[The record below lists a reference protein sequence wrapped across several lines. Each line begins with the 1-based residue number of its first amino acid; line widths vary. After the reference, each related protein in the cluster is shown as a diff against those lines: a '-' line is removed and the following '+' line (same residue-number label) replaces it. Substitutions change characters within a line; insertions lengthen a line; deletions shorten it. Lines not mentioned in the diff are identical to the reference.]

1 MSSIF
6 PSYQEQIEED
16 NTIIDVYTDIKIDTS
31 TGLPVVENGEYVIVT
46 NNEALLTWDYF
57 ALKTAKNRFLAFS
70 SNYGQTFE
78 ELVNDEDFDEN
89 TLKSKVKD
97 CLLKNSKNKSI
108 DSVKYYFDDETG
120 KLTVN
125 VNITTIYGK
134 TGGVFVV

>member
-16 NTIIDVYTDIKIDTS
+16 NTIIDVYADIKIDTS

-57 ALKTAKNRFLAFS
+57 ALKTAKDRFLAFS
-70 SNYGQTFE
+70 RNYGNTFD
-78 ELVNDEDFDEN
+78 ELVSDENFDEN
-89 TLKSKVKD
+89 ILKSKVKD

>member
-6 PSYQEQIEED
+6 PSYQEQIEKD
-16 NTIIDVYTDIKIDTS
+16 NTNIDVYTDIKIDTS
-31 TGLPVVENGEYVIVT
+31 TGLPVVENGEYVVVE

-70 SNYGQTFE
+70 SNYGNTFE
-78 ELVNDEDFDEN
+78 ELINEDVEN
-89 TLKSKVKD
+89 NILKKKVKE
-97 CLLKNSKNKSI
+97 CLLKNIKNKSI